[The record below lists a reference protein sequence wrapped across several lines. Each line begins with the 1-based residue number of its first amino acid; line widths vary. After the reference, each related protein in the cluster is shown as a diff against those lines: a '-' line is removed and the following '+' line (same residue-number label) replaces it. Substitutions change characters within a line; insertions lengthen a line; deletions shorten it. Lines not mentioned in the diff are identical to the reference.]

1 MRHPGFTSFLATPI
15 ITAVLVGLL
24 AVPNASGAQA
34 RQRDGGDRSSGQ
46 QAVPRDSAPTRNPDP
61 APAPPP
67 TRVAPAPAP
76 APART
81 PPAAATPAG
90 DSGQAVR
97 RAAPRAVE
105 ATASGEAAAE
115 QRQGA
120 RPRQGRPVVGTAV
133 PRGSVSRP
141 PINIVTP
148 SVRYYRGYSPWGFG
162 GVGFGSYYGSFYDP
176 YVFYDP
182 YSPWY
187 RSYGN
192 YGYGPYGY
200 PSYGAYGYPSS
211 YTAFADGDLRL
222 KVKPR
227 DAQVFVDGY
236 YVGLVDDFDG
246 VFQRLHLPSGP
257 HRIEVRA
264 PGWQSLTFEVQIRF
278 DETTTYEGNLQR
290 LP

>member
-1 MRHPGFTSFLATPI
+1 
-15 ITAVLVGLL
+15 
-24 AVPNASGAQA
+24 
-34 RQRDGGDRSSGQ
+34 
-46 QAVPRDSAPTRNPDP
+46 
-61 APAPPP
+61 
-67 TRVAPAPAP
+67 
-76 APART
+76 
-81 PPAAATPAG
+81 
-90 DSGQAVR
+90 
-97 RAAPRAVE
+97 
-105 ATASGEAAAE
+105 
-115 QRQGA
+115 
-120 RPRQGRPVVGTAV
+120 V
-133 PRGSVSRP
+133 PRGSVTRP

-148 SVRYYRGYSPWGFG
+148 SVPYYRGYSPWGFG

-187 RSYGN
+187 RSYGS

-211 YTAFADGDLRL
+211 YAAVADGDLRL